1 MVVASQEIV
10 ADGVALIDVLTRK
23 RITVMQATPVTWRIL
38 LAANWQGNHA
48 LKIICG
54 GEALPPDLAQ
64 KLLPRAASLWN
75 IYGPTETTIWSS
87 TCKIEPGEKTITI
100 GRPIANTQMYLL
112 DARLHPVPVGVPGEL
127 YIGGDG
133 LARGYLNRPELTAER
148 FIPNPFSDDPSDRI
162 YKTGDLA
169 RYLSNGT
176 IEHLGRLDF
185 QVKIRGYRI
194 ELGEIESVLNQHP
207 AMRQAVV
214 VAREDVPG
222 DKRLVAY
229 VVLKK
234 GLNATVDDL
243 KQHVTKQV
251 PAYMV
256 PSVFMILEAMPL
268 TPNGKV
274 DRGAFPVPELSRH
287 SSEDNFAA
295 PTLPLHSQ
303 LVQIW
308 EELLDARP
316 IGTRDNFFDLG
327 GHSLLAARLVIRIE
341 QDWGKKIPLNTLL
354 ADATIERLAAVIMQ
368 PEDES
373 LVNSTGE
380 NSLEGKTRS
389 SRTKKGLFERVAGV
403 MNRRA

>member
-1 MVVASQEIV
+1 LQLV
-10 ADGVALIDVLTRK
+10 
-23 RITVMQATPVTWRIL
+23 
-38 LAANWQGNHA
+38 
-48 LKIICG
+48 
-54 GEALPPDLAQ
+54 
-64 KLLPRAASLWN
+64 
-75 IYGPTETTIWSS
+75 
-87 TCKIEPGEKTITI
+87 
-100 GRPIANTQMYLL
+100 PI
-112 DARLHPVPVGVPGEL
+112 GVPGEL

-133 LARGYLNRPELTAER
+133 LARGYLNRPELTTAR
-148 FIPNPFSDDPSDRI
+148 FVPHPFSDIPGDRL

-169 RYLSNGT
+169 HYCPNGT

-194 ELGEIESVLNQHP
+194 ELGEIEAVLNQHP
-207 AMRQAVV
+207 AVRQTVV
-214 VAREDVPG
+214 VARDDMQG

-229 VVLKK
+229 LVMKK
-234 GLNATVDDL
+234 GLNATVEDL
-243 KQHVTKQV
+243 RHHVTKQV

-256 PSVFMILEAMPL
+256 PSVLMILEAMPL

-274 DRGAFPVPELSRH
+274 DRGAFPVPESSRY
-287 SSEDNFAA
+287 SSKDSFAV

-327 GHSLLAARLVIRIE
+327 GHSLLAARLVNRIE

-354 ADATIERLAAVIMQ
+354 ADATIERLAEVIMQ

-373 LVNSTGE
+373 LVTSTRE
-380 NSLEGKTRS
+380 NSFEGKTGF
-389 SRTKKGLFERVAGV
+389 SRTKKGLLERVAGV
-403 MNRRA
+403 MNRRAARVSE